1 MSKVYSFRLS
11 NDNPREAQAREVIE
25 AWVEEGYSLRLLVT
39 DALVNFR
46 KQSYKTSVMDEIL
59 RQLDNIQ
66 DMLDRGQMATNIN
79 GNPTNH
85 SLSSGF
91 VEAVKMNIKSGIRS

>member
-1 MSKVYSFRLS
+1 M
-11 NDNPREAQAREVIE
+11 D
-25 AWVEEGYSLRLLVT
+25 EGYSLRLLVT
-39 DALVNFR
+39 DALFNFG
-46 KQSYKTSVMDEIL
+46 KQSSQTSDMDEIL

-66 DMLDRGQMATNIN
+66 DKLDRGQMATNIN